1 MLRKQAHGV
10 GGREREFWD
19 GHSLGLGRHVGF
31 CSQVLFS
38 LLPPFLWR
46 LELLGCSLASA
57 PLEPVYVFALHC
69 IGADVGGD
77 SFINFT
83 ESKFVAPYCHG
94 AGSGE
99 LPADRALLTSQTS

>member
-1 MLRKQAHGV
+1 MELEG
-10 GGREREFWD
+10 ERENF
-19 GHSLGLGRHVGF
+19 GMGTLLGWSTMLVYVARCCF
-31 CSQVLFS
+31 PLAP
-38 LLPPFLWR
+38 PPFLWR

-69 IGADVGGD
+69 SGADVGGD

-94 AGSGE
+94 AGRGE